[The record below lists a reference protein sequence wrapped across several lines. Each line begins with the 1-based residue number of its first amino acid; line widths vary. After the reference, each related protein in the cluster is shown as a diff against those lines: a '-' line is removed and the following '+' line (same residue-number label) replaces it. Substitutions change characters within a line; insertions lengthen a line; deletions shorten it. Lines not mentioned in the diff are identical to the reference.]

1 MQLKQLIPEE
11 FCLRCDVCCR
21 FPQAHTKWA
30 PLFTES
36 EIKDLINEDILSSLL
51 FTPLEKTIDKV
62 DKGMSHCDS
71 MLPSAQTD
79 RKRSSLTEFTD
90 HPKDKK
96 VNYSIDAKRINLIE
110 YKDYFI
116 CPCFNPPDCKCRIY
130 IKRPFECQLY
140 PFLLTRQGDKP
151 HLSQHN
157 KCPYLNEVKEDRLNK
172 HIDYLRTEF
181 KKEENINFL
190 KQNPELFTEYP
201 AMDLK
206 LLFSINI

>member
-36 EIKDLINEDILSSLL
+36 EIKDLINRNILPPLL
-51 FTPLEKTIDKV
+51 FTDY
-62 DKGMSHCDS
+62 
-71 MLPSAQTD
+71 
-79 RKRSSLTEFTD
+79 
-90 HPKDKK
+90 PKDKK
-96 VNYSIDAKRINLIE
+96 DSYNIDAKRINLVE

-130 IKRPFECQLY
+130 TKRPFECQLY
-140 PFLLTRQGDKP
+140 PFLLTRQGDKLY
-151 HLSQHN
+151 LSQDN
-157 KCPYLNEVKEDRLNK
+157 KCPYLNEAKEDRLNK
-172 HIDYLRTEF
+172 YTDYLRAEF
-181 KKEENINFL
+181 KKEESISFL

-201 AMDLK
+201 ATDLE